1 MGWRA
6 AGHAIGCDTN
16 GDTNLGESPRTL
28 ANSLEDSKA
37 EGLADMHVYELR
49 QTPLST

>member
-16 GDTNLGESPRTL
+16 GDTNLVGHL
-28 ANSLEDSKA
+28 AIE
-37 EGLADMHVYELR
+37 E
-49 QTPLST
+49 